1 MENLKLQGTAPYS
14 NQRMCNCLKPFL
26 RVASSLLFFLHVAKC
41 VALRTQLTFK
51 CCVLYHWSVVCL
63 FVCLDCLLQF
73 FLEVASSFDRLRR
86 VPVSYYVQR
95 CSVLC
100 WFSISIILMTWLVFL
115 AGLTWHLRK
124 TNWIGEPTDALDNE
138 VNTTMSFHKKI
149 KSSSITFHLSYRTP
163 HWRMKALKMATLLLL
178 KRDDLPQR

>member
-1 MENLKLQGTAPYS
+1 
-14 NQRMCNCLKPFL
+14 MCCFADTTDIQ
-26 RVASSLLFFLHVAKC
+26 VFCSLSLVG
-41 VALRTQLTFK
+41 
-51 CCVLYHWSVVCL
+51 CL
-63 FVCLDCLLQF
+63 FVWIVYLFQF

-100 WFSISIILMTWLVFL
+100 WFSISIILKNVNFENEIFLFSISIILMTWLVFL

-138 VNTTMSFHKKI
+138 VNTIMSFHKKI

-163 HWRMKALKMATLLLL
+163 HWRMKTLKMARLLLL
-178 KRDDLPQR
+178 KRDDFPQR

>member
-1 MENLKLQGTAPYS
+1 MVILFVYFFQCLQLLMENLKLQGTAPYS

-26 RVASSLLFFLHVAKC
+26 RVASSLPFFLHVAKC

-100 WFSISIILMTWLVFL
+100 WFSISIIPMTRLFFL

-138 VNTTMSFHKKI
+138 VNTTM
-149 KSSSITFHLSYRTP
+149 
-163 HWRMKALKMATLLLL
+163 
-178 KRDDLPQR
+178 

>member
-1 MENLKLQGTAPYS
+1 MVIPFVYFFQCLQLLMENLKLQGTAPYS

-63 FVCLDCLLQF
+63 FVCLDCLLISV
-73 FLEVASSFDRLRR
+73 FLEVASSFGRLRR
-86 VPVSYYVQR
+86 GPVSYYVQR

-100 WFSISIILMTWLVFL
+100 WFSISFILITWLFFF
-115 AGLTWHLRK
+115 GR
-124 TNWIGEPTDALDNE
+124 TN
-138 VNTTMSFHKKI
+138 V
-149 KSSSITFHLSYRTP
+149 
-163 HWRMKALKMATLLLL
+163 ALKKNQLDRRTD
-178 KRDDLPQR
+178 RRFGQ